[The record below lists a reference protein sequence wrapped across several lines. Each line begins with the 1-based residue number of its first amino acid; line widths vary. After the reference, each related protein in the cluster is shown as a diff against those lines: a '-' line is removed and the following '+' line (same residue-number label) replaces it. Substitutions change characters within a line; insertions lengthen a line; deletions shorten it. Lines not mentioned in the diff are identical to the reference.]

1 MTDLRK
7 QIDELAAIKAEM
19 SKLKERK
26 DKLEAEIIMQC
37 TSDLE
42 NTKYKSIHYAGES
55 CDLTAV
61 TVESLKI
68 TYNTFLPMIFG
79 KAYEDAVTEKTD
91 YSLSA
96 PAKRM
101 LIGLWTGN
109 YVRCTV
115 KEVIEQM
122 NGVSD
127 EERKQLL
134 KKCKGINYDKDV
146 SNILKFTSLSEEDA
160 KEYAYL
166 ISDAAVWQDFKNLLT
181 INGIDDEEQINDIL
195 QKIQSAFVVEDSTK
209 ISLSSLV

>member
-1 MTDLRK
+1 MTDLKK
-7 QIDELAAIKAEM
+7 QIDELAAIKVDM
-19 SKLKERK
+19 GKLKERK
-26 DKLEAEIIMQC
+26 DKLEAEIIKQC

-42 NTKYKSIHYAGES
+42 NTKYKSIRYEGDVF
-55 CDLTAV
+55 DLTAV
-61 TVESLKI
+61 TAESLKV
-68 TYNTFLPMIFG
+68 TYDSFLPIIFG

-91 YSLSA
+91 YSISS

-109 YVRCTV
+109 YVKCTV

-122 NGVSD
+122 NGVTD
-127 EERKQLL
+127 EERKQLI

-195 QKIQSAFVVEDSTK
+195 LKIQSAFVVEESTK
-209 ISLSSLV
+209 ISLS

>member
-61 TVESLKI
+61 TAESLKV
-68 TYNTFLPMIFG
+68 TYDSFLPIIFG

-109 YVRCTV
+109 YVKCTV

-181 INGIDDEEQINDIL
+181 INGIDDEEHINDIL
-195 QKIQSAFVVEDSTK
+195 LKIQSAFVVEESTK
-209 ISLSSLV
+209 ISLS